1 MPAATTAPMDRLQ
14 IVTVPQ
20 PERLP
25 GFAEDVAA
33 GLSASPKRLNS
44 KYFYDAAGSALFDA
58 ITQLP
63 EYYLTRAETGI
74 LREWGWEIVRA
85 LGNPVEFV
93 ELGSGSA
100 AKTRI
105 LIEEALRVQRALRY
119 CPIDISADALRASAG
134 SLVESY
140 PELRVRA
147 YAADYFSILEG
158 PHLRRIDQKVL
169 FQFMGS
175 NIGNYEPHEAA
186 ALLGRIAALL
196 KPGDGLLLGAD
207 LKKDE
212 RDLRLAYDDAAGI
225 TAAFNKNLLV
235 RINRELRADFDVRS
249 FDHVVEYDERS
260 GGLHSYLQARSA
272 QDVTIAQTGTRVHF
286 EKGER
291 IHTESAYKYSL
302 EGIGEMAR
310 ASGMSV
316 ARTWQDSAQ
325 RFSVNLLVLA
335 P

>member
-20 PERLP
+20 PHRLP
-25 GFAEDVAA
+25 SFAEEVAA
-33 GLSASPKRLNS
+33 GLGAGPKRLNS
-44 KYFYDAAGSALFDA
+44 KYFYDAVGSALFDA

-63 EYYLTRAETGI
+63 EYYLTRAETAI

-119 CPIDISADALRASAG
+119 SPIDISADALRASAG

-140 PELRVRA
+140 PELRVTG
-147 YAADYFSILEG
+147 YAADYFSILDT
-158 PHLRRIDQKVL
+158 PHLRRSDQKVL
-169 FQFMGS
+169 FMFMGS
-175 NIGNYEPHEAA
+175 NIGNYEPKEAA
-186 ALLGRIAALL
+186 ALLTRIAALL

-212 RDLRLAYDDAAGI
+212 RDLRLAYDDPAGV

-235 RINRELRADFDVRS
+235 RINRELGADFNVRS
-249 FDHVVEYDERS
+249 FSHVVEYDEKS
-260 GGLHSYLQARSA
+260 GGLHSYLQAESA
-272 QDVTIAQTGTRVHF
+272 QDVTLARTGTRVHF

-310 ASGMSV
+310 ASGMHV
-316 ARTWQDSAQ
+316 ARTWQDEAR

-335 P
+335 S